1 MLCQNCGKEIP
12 NGADFCTN
20 CGAPVESAGNA
31 DNAKANAPA
40 EHRSSAE
47 TSGELLRLQNDM
59 LRQLINLQTS
69 CDERL
74 RCIKRNTA
82 VIMFIMLL
90 PFILVILGLICDVS
104 IIGMIFSNL
113 R

>member
-31 DNAKANAPA
+31 DTAKANAPA

>member
-31 DNAKANAPA
+31 DAAKANATA

-47 TSGELLRLQNDM
+47 TSSELLRLQNDM

-74 RCIKRNTA
+74 RRIKGNTA

-90 PFILVILGLICDVS
+90 PFILVILGLICNVS
-104 IIGMIFSNL
+104 IIGMLLSNL

>member
-31 DNAKANAPA
+31 DAAKANAPA

-47 TSGELLRLQNDM
+47 TSSELLRLQNDM

-69 CDERL
+69 RDERL
-74 RCIKRNTA
+74 RCIKGNTA

-104 IIGMIFSNL
+104 IIGMLFSNL

>member
-20 CGAPVESAGNA
+20 CGAPVESARNA
-31 DNAKANAPA
+31 DAAKANAPA
-40 EHRSSAE
+40 EHRNSAE
-47 TSGELLRLQNDM
+47 PSSELLRLQNDM

-74 RCIKRNTA
+74 RRIKRNTA

-104 IIGMIFSNL
+104 IIGMLFSSL

>member
-1 MLCQNCGKEIP
+1 MLCQNCGKEFP

-31 DNAKANAPA
+31 DTAKASAPT
-40 EHRSSAE
+40 EQRNSVE
-47 TSGELLRLQNDM
+47 TSSELLRLQNDM

-74 RCIKRNTA
+74 RRIKRNTA

-90 PFILVILGLICDVS
+90 PFILVILGLICNVS
-104 IIGMIFSNL
+104 IIGMLFSNL

>member
-12 NGADFCTN
+12 NGADFCTS

-31 DNAKANAPA
+31 DAAKANATA

-47 TSGELLRLQNDM
+47 TSSELLRLQNDM

-74 RCIKRNTA
+74 RRIKGNTA

-104 IIGMIFSNL
+104 IIGMLFSNL

>member
-12 NGADFCTN
+12 NGADFCTS

-31 DNAKANAPA
+31 DAAKANAPA

-47 TSGELLRLQNDM
+47 MSSELLRLQNDM

-74 RCIKRNTA
+74 RRIKRNTA

-104 IIGMIFSNL
+104 IIGMLFSNL

>member
-12 NGADFCTN
+12 NGADFCTS

-31 DNAKANAPA
+31 DAAKANATA

-47 TSGELLRLQNDM
+47 TSSELLRLQNDM

-74 RCIKRNTA
+74 RRIKGNTA

-90 PFILVILGLICDVS
+90 PFILVILGLICNVS

>member
-12 NGADFCTN
+12 NGADFCTS

-31 DNAKANAPA
+31 DAAKANATA

-47 TSGELLRLQNDM
+47 TSSELLRLQNDM

-69 CDERL
+69 CDDRL
-74 RCIKRNTA
+74 RRIKGNTA

-104 IIGMIFSNL
+104 IIGMLFSNL

>member
-1 MLCQNCGKEIP
+1 MLCLNCGKEIP

-31 DNAKANAPA
+31 DTAKANATA
-40 EHRSSAE
+40 EHRSSVE
-47 TSGELLRLQNDM
+47 PSSELLRLQNDM

-104 IIGMIFSNL
+104 IIGMLFSNL

>member
-31 DNAKANAPA
+31 DAAKANAPA

-69 CDERL
+69 CDDRL
-74 RCIKRNTA
+74 RRIKRNTA

-90 PFILVILGLICDVS
+90 PFILVILGLICNVS

>member
-12 NGADFCTN
+12 NGADFCTS

-31 DNAKANAPA
+31 DAAKANATA

-47 TSGELLRLQNDM
+47 TSSELLRLQNDM
-59 LRQLINLQTS
+59 LRQLINLHTS

-74 RCIKRNTA
+74 RRIKGNTA

-90 PFILVILGLICDVS
+90 PFILVILGLICNVS